1 MPNSMDDDRVPI
13 PKDDEEDII
22 SSYLDGDH
30 DDAPH
35 KVCSIILLNSML
47 GCETKLAGLGWMVY
61 SQLSCLMPL
70 HGEPIYF

>member
-1 MPNSMDDDRVPI
+1 MFGLYSNLVLAGLNYLFFYLERQVPNSMDDDRVPI

-35 KVCSIILLNSML
+35 KVCSIILLNSFYCAWL
-47 GCETKLAGLGWMVY
+47 WN
-61 SQLSCLMPL
+61 
-70 HGEPIYF
+70 

>member
-1 MPNSMDDDRVPI
+1 MDDDRVPI

-35 KVCSIILLNSML
+35 KVCSIILLNSFYCAWL
-47 GCETKLAGLGWMVY
+47 
-61 SQLSCLMPL
+61 
-70 HGEPIYF
+70 